1 MARHAFSLRIDP
13 ELLAGARQADATRGC
28 SLNEFIVDAVA
39 RAVASADPDAAAA
52 RRAEVRERIARYP
65 GAPLPSSDAL
75 IRELREEGRTS
86 GQDGT
91 QLPRQ

>member
-1 MARHAFSLRIDP
+1 MARQAFSLRIDP
-13 ELLAGARQADATRGC
+13 DLLAGARQVAATRGC

-52 RRAEVRERIARYP
+52 RRAEVRERIAGYA
-65 GAPLPSSDAL
+65 GGPLPSADGL

-91 QLPRQ
+91 HLSRQ